1 MITKFLSFFVDSLLV
16 LALNAVE
23 RTIQDDQQ
31 HLHRF
36 GANDIEIKSP

>member
-16 LALNAVE
+16 LALNAAE
-23 RTIQDDQQ
+23 LTIQDDQQ

-36 GANDIEIKSP
+36 GSNDIEIK